1 MMNNYGP
8 KPVIE
13 AITRVARQQRQSR
26 SQLVFVIIEDWLRRR
41 GELPPPERQEV

>member
-13 AITRVARQQRQSR
+13 AITRVAQSQRVSR
-26 SQLVFVIIEDWLRRR
+26 SQLVFRILETYLQEH
-41 GELPPPERQEV
+41 GELEVKA